1 MVRSKGGLNR
11 PSTKKSKG
19 ARKMKEV
26 KKYGLI
32 NKQGKLLFTNYN
44 INVVKQAQS
53 KYNNCE
59 IVIVKSYA
67 NNINRYGRTY
77 KY

>member
-1 MVRSKGGLNR
+1 
-11 PSTKKSKG
+11 
-19 ARKMKEV
+19 MKEV

-44 INVVKQAQS
+44 INIVKQAQS

-59 IVIVKSYA
+59 IVIVKSF
-67 NNINRYGRTY
+67 
-77 KY
+77 KK